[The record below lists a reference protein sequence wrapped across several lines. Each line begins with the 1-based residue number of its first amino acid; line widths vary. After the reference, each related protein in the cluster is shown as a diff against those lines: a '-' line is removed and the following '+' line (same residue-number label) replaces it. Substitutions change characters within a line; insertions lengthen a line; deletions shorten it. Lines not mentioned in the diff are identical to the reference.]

1 MQYVLLMVTVPACL
15 SCFHLTPSAIHEV
28 FVSSH
33 KADFVQHDP
42 LSSLNISN
50 PQDCH
55 NHPELKRKLYSA
67 LAEGDEG
74 ELSIA
79 IPKEVSLRQSGHG
92 HFATSVASEGVH
104 PRSNMGRLRINA
116 VISCHPGASDAWP
129 PLAIWRSNA

>member
-1 MQYVLLMVTVPACL
+1 M
-15 SCFHLTPSAIHEV
+15 
-28 FVSSH
+28 SSY

-42 LSSLNISN
+42 LSNLTISN
-50 PQDCH
+50 AQDCH

-92 HFATSVASEGVH
+92 HFTASVASEGMDQLSGQWVD
-104 PRSNMGRLRINA
+104 LKI
-116 VISCHPGASDAWP
+116 VVSCHSRASDSRTSLSIGYP
-129 PLAIWRSNA
+129 PSRVCAYHSQDSV